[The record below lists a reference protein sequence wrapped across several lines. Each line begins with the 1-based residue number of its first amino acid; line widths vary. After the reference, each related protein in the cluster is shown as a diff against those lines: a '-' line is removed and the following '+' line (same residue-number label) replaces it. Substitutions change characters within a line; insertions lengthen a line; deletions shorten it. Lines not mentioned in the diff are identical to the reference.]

1 MDMKK
6 MGTALLT
13 GVLAASLLAGCGS
26 SQKDAGDANK
36 PLRVATNA
44 TSFLLNL
51 KTAISRPNT
60 KVLKWI

>member
-26 SQKDAGDANK
+26 SQKAPSRRYQCD
-36 PLRVATNA
+36 LR
-44 TSFLLNL
+44 SF
-51 KTAISRPNT
+51 
-60 KVLKWI
+60 